1 MVDIEL
7 ICPACS
13 EELLLPKN
21 EPNAYECPECDAGL
35 VWNGEH
41 LTATKVDRTF
51 LFVNGAEY
59 DTVFDSKKLA
69 IAVDFANEVMDGK
82 ASVIGEF
89 SKSSSSTVSQE
100 HIAESMEFDRGFQNV
115 AIVIFIISLL
125 GFLSL
130 VGQAGL
136 AGCLCLAPSV
146 LIMAI
151 AFGPQNYKSTDLE
164 FAQNA
169 GGSYGVGEGTGFVP
183 GTTIYTRYS
192 WKDDTFTFR
201 AFKQVENNF
210 VFKLQHSYSAGGDN
224 SSPRQRYHV
233 SSILS
238 GAVQEEYIQSI
249 HTRIHQCKKEDL
261 LEDFNLILDIRER
274 LHESI
279 GMYIPI
285 KIEYDGSVK
294 RPSKIL
300 KTINN
305 DTHLAEIWKR
315 LEQGY

>member
-1 MVDIEL
+1 M
-7 ICPACS
+7 
-13 EELLLPKN
+13 
-21 EPNAYECPECDAGL
+21 EP
-35 VWNGEH
+35 
-41 LTATKVDRTF
+41 
-51 LFVNGAEY
+51 EY

-169 GGSYGVGEGTGFVP
+169 GGSYGLEKVLVLYQEQQSTPDTVGK
-183 GTTIYTRYS
+183 TTHS
-192 WKDDTFTFR
+192 HSGHSS
-201 AFKQVENNF
+201 
-210 VFKLQHSYSAGGDN
+210 KLRTISFQTPAQAYSAGGDN

-261 LEDFNLILDIRER
+261 FEDFNLILDIRER

-285 KIEYDGSVK
+285 KIEYDGLVK
-294 RPSKIL
+294 
-300 KTINN
+300 
-305 DTHLAEIWKR
+305 D
-315 LEQGY
+315 